1 MVSSQFYFNSAI
13 LSPQGIVYLGSCNG
27 LTALMGLNRQ
37 DATASHLCFTRL
49 FVDNEEIRA
58 GSSILKENIAR
69 ARTIRLH
76 ESNKSFTIEFSTL
89 DYGRGHDEVYSYR
102 MRGYENDW
110 IRLKPGQ
117 HSVRYST
124 LPPGHYQFEVGY
136 GTTVNGHPQR
146 TISIDVVI
154 TPYFYKSWWFMLLVV
169 IAAALAIFYFYRRRL
184 AVMRDREAERLYRP
198 IEKALK
204 ESENPIEL
212 QTRVQTILG
221 NQKRY
226 TQSVTKTQQAD
237 KKQVESTSH
246 SFMDRVMSIMELN
259 YSDPEFGVEQ
269 LCHQL
274 GMSRS
279 TVSRKLNDETGESTT
294 QFIRNYRLDLARRI
308 LMENVGNRNISEIA
322 FRVGFN
328 DPKYFTRCFSKKY
341 GQSPSMYQEP
351 IASPPTPLQGER
363 REPHPQPLSKGRGE

>member
-124 LPPGHYQFEVGY
+124 LPPGH
-136 GTTVNGHPQR
+136 
-146 TISIDVVI
+146 
-154 TPYFYKSWWFMLLVV
+154 
-169 IAAALAIFYFYRRRL
+169 
-184 AVMRDREAERLYRP
+184 
-198 IEKALK
+198 
-204 ESENPIEL
+204 
-212 QTRVQTILG
+212 
-221 NQKRY
+221 
-226 TQSVTKTQQAD
+226 
-237 KKQVESTSH
+237 
-246 SFMDRVMSIMELN
+246 
-259 YSDPEFGVEQ
+259 
-269 LCHQL
+269 
-274 GMSRS
+274 
-279 TVSRKLNDETGESTT
+279 
-294 QFIRNYRLDLARRI
+294 
-308 LMENVGNRNISEIA
+308 
-322 FRVGFN
+322 
-328 DPKYFTRCFSKKY
+328 
-341 GQSPSMYQEP
+341 
-351 IASPPTPLQGER
+351 
-363 REPHPQPLSKGRGE
+363 